1 LWAVL
6 ANLRTVNSPF
16 ATTATELEKV
26 NAMVESGHLKGQYKI
41 GVRVGKVVNK
51 DKVGK
56 HFDLSIEDATFT
68 FSLNAAKAA
77 AEAALDGL
85 YVIRTSVVEADM
97 SAERAVLNYKRL
109 AGSNVALEA

>member
-1 LWAVL
+1 ML

-68 FSLNAAKAA
+68 FSLNAA